1 MSSKSKNP
9 QPVKVS
15 AKELDKLKKLSV
27 EDPGLVKFAS
37 SIGSGVV
44 APLEES
50 AIRKHSHRA
59 MSEQLDV
66 QMAQIVD
73 QIKLLAK
80 QVEDLQT
87 RKRISEEIYLSK
99 ITFEPV
105 IGNTYYLYFS
115 EKENRKVLSMV
126 SPDQWGKSG
135 DHLRFLAE
143 VVLHGDRTWKVIKSG
158 EEEES
163 KEDLDN

>member
-1 MSSKSKNP
+1 MNEKKQKP
-9 QPVKVS
+9 QPIKIS
-15 AKELDKLKKLSV
+15 EKELDKLKKLSA
-27 EDPGLVKFAS
+27 EDPGLVQFAT

-50 AIRKHSHRA
+50 AIRVHSHRA
-59 MSEQLDV
+59 MSEQLDI
-66 QMAQIVD
+66 QMGQIVE

-105 IGNTYYLYFS
+105 IGTTYYLYYS
-115 EKENRKVLSMV
+115 NKEKRKIEIYS
-126 SPDQWGKSG
+126 
-135 DHLRFLAE
+135 F
-143 VVLHGDRTWKVIKSG
+143 
-158 EEEES
+158 
-163 KEDLDN
+163 